1 MSKSQSDINKEI
13 ALETAKA
20 RGYESTSDMMDEI
33 RGQLNS
39 DNPQTRAI
47 GEESARAT
55 VESLLALCLK
65 QVFMTESLPGMYSD
79 LVGKTDD
86 GVMTAGNTKTYTVN
100 NPTGITTYEKTA
112 FIPTGLTTKDLNQF
126 ALNMYSN
133 PATKQLSKWAYKF
146 MKQQTLEIQEWLPF
160 FKEGTLNTFISQI
173 QKDIQDVYTLYMYA
187 KVCEIITSESNQDT
201 DNTQKISGKVVTGNA
216 ANLFEAWIEV
226 LQHFNFMTQYNK
238 DYNAD
243 QSNNHM
249 YAANPDDLLIF
260 VSNKTLTTTRNG
272 ILSQLFNAE
281 LMGAEAKQL
290 RPENLKTLGKK
301 IVVGQNSEGTTLT
314 NTDQEWINDQT
325 IIIVDI
331 SRIKHIVQFDQAG
344 AQFFQKNVVHYLS
357 KNVWGAIAMLPWC
370 KKLIYKNSNLR
381 IVPTQITN

>member
-79 LVGKTDD
+79 LVGKTAA

-133 PATKQLSKWAYKF
+133 PATKQLSK
-146 MKQQTLEIQEWLPF
+146 
-160 FKEGTLNTFISQI
+160 
-173 QKDIQDVYTLYMYA
+173 
-187 KVCEIITSESNQDT
+187 
-201 DNTQKISGKVVTGNA
+201 
-216 ANLFEAWIEV
+216 
-226 LQHFNFMTQYNK
+226 
-238 DYNAD
+238 
-243 QSNNHM
+243 
-249 YAANPDDLLIF
+249 
-260 VSNKTLTTTRNG
+260 
-272 ILSQLFNAE
+272 
-281 LMGAEAKQL
+281 
-290 RPENLKTLGKK
+290 
-301 IVVGQNSEGTTLT
+301 
-314 NTDQEWINDQT
+314 
-325 IIIVDI
+325 
-331 SRIKHIVQFDQAG
+331 
-344 AQFFQKNVVHYLS
+344 
-357 KNVWGAIAMLPWC
+357 
-370 KKLIYKNSNLR
+370 
-381 IVPTQITN
+381 

>member
-39 DNPQTRAI
+39 DNPQTRAM
-47 GEESARAT
+47 GEEAARAT

-65 QVFMTESLPGMYSD
+65 QVFMTESLPAMFAD
-79 LVGKTDD
+79 LVGKTSD
-86 GVMTAGNTKTYTVN
+86 GVMSAGNTKTYSIK

-112 FIPTGLTTKDLNQF
+112 FIPTGLATKDLNQF
-126 ALNMYSN
+126 ALNMYSD
-133 PATKQLSKWAYKF
+133 PQRKTLSKWAYKF
-146 MKQQTLEIQEWLPF
+146 MKQQTLEIQEWLPY
-160 FKEGTLNTFISQI
+160 FKEGTLNTFISDL
-173 QKDIQDVYTLYMYA
+173 QKELQDVYTLYMYA
-187 KVCEIITSESNQDT
+187 KVCNIITSESNVDNDT
-201 DNTQKISGKVVTGNA
+201 QQKISGKVVQGTAN
-216 ANLFEAWIEV
+216 NLFEAWIEV
-226 LQHFNFMTQYNK
+226 LEHFNFMTQYNK

-243 QSNNHM
+243 QSNPHM

-260 VSNKTLTTTRNG
+260 VSNKVLTATRNG
-272 ILSQLFNAE
+272 ILNQVYNAE
-281 LMGAEAKQL
+281 LMGAEGKQL
-290 RPENLKTLGKK
+290 TPHNLKTLGKK
-301 IVVGQNSEGTTLT
+301 IVIGENSEGTVLT
-314 NTDQEWINDQT
+314 NQSDEWINDQT
-325 IIIVDI
+325 IIVVDI

-344 AQFFQKNVVHYLS
+344 TQFFQKNVVTYLS

-381 IVPTQITN
+381 IVPSQITK

>member
-1 MSKSQSDINKEI
+1 MSKSQAEINKEI

-20 RGYESTSDMMDEI
+20 RGYNSTSDMMGEI
-33 RGQLNS
+33 RAQLNS
-39 DNPQTRAI
+39 DNPQTRAL
-47 GEESARAT
+47 GEEAARGA

-65 QVFMTESLPGMYSD
+65 QVFMTESLPSMYQE
-79 LVGKTDD
+79 LVGKTND
-86 GVMTAGNTKTYTVN
+86 GVMYAGNTKTYTVS

-133 PATKQLSKWAYKF
+133 PSSKTLSKWAYKF

-173 QKDIQDVYTLYMYA
+173 QRDIQDVYTLYMYA
-187 KVCEIITSESNQDT
+187 KVCEIITSESATDDANNQA
-201 DNTQKISGKVVTGNA
+201 ISGKVVNGNA
-216 ANLFEAWIEV
+216 TNLFEAWIEV
-226 LQHFNFMTQYNK
+226 LQHFNYMTQYNK

-243 QSNNHM
+243 QTNKHM
-249 YAANPDDLLIF
+249 YAANPEDLLIF
-260 VSNKTLTTTRNG
+260 VSNKVLTTTRNG
-272 ILSQLFNAE
+272 ILSQTFNAE
-281 LMGAEAKQL
+281 LMGAESKQL
-290 RPENLKTLGKK
+290 KPENLKTLGKK
-301 IVVGQNSEGTTLT
+301 ILISENSEGTVLE
-314 NTDQEWINDQT
+314 NTQDEWINDNT

-344 AQFFQKNVVHYLS
+344 AQFFQKNVVNYIS

-370 KKLIYKNSNLR
+370 KKLIYKNSNLT
-381 IVPTQITN
+381 IAPTQVVR

>member
-79 LVGKTDD
+79 LVGKTDA

-133 PATKQLSKWAYKF
+133 PATKQLSK
-146 MKQQTLEIQEWLPF
+146 
-160 FKEGTLNTFISQI
+160 
-173 QKDIQDVYTLYMYA
+173 
-187 KVCEIITSESNQDT
+187 
-201 DNTQKISGKVVTGNA
+201 
-216 ANLFEAWIEV
+216 
-226 LQHFNFMTQYNK
+226 
-238 DYNAD
+238 
-243 QSNNHM
+243 
-249 YAANPDDLLIF
+249 
-260 VSNKTLTTTRNG
+260 
-272 ILSQLFNAE
+272 
-281 LMGAEAKQL
+281 
-290 RPENLKTLGKK
+290 
-301 IVVGQNSEGTTLT
+301 
-314 NTDQEWINDQT
+314 
-325 IIIVDI
+325 
-331 SRIKHIVQFDQAG
+331 
-344 AQFFQKNVVHYLS
+344 
-357 KNVWGAIAMLPWC
+357 
-370 KKLIYKNSNLR
+370 
-381 IVPTQITN
+381 

>member
-146 MKQQTLEIQEWLPF
+146 MKQQTLEIQEWLPY

-201 DNTQKISGKVVTGNA
+201 DTTQKISGKVVNGNA

-249 YAANPDDLLIF
+249 YAANPEDLLIF

-272 ILSQLFNAE
+272 ILSQVFNAE
-281 LMGAEAKQL
+281 VMGAEAKQL

-314 NTDQEWINDQT
+314 NTNDEWINDQT

-381 IVPTQITN
+381 IVPTQITK